1 MTNNDEF
8 QTILKQ
14 YPEIFESKQEGLLTL
29 KRLPNPDEL
38 RLIYLA
44 GGYFNLTSIVLKN
57 KDILKIWVDSFL
69 MAELPVTQ
77 RLYESITGTN
87 PSRFK
92 GEKRPV
98 DSVTWFEAVD
108 FCNLLNAKSGVEN
121 LSGKNKLLSNGDIE
135 GNFIDFKGFRLPTE
149 AEWVYAAMGGVFQS
163 EAEYYQFSGSN
174 SANRVAWY
182 EGNSNYETKPAGLK
196 FPNQL
201 GLYDMSGNVFEWC
214 WDWYKADFFDTAPER
229 NPVNNTKGEGRVL
242 RGGSALGSKD
252 TCRIIQR
259 NNDAPDGKWMNGG
272 FRLIF
277 SF

>member
-1 MTNNDEF
+1 MAKNDEF

-14 YPEIFESKQEGLLTL
+14 YSGVFESKEERTFSL
-29 KRLPNPDEL
+29 KSVPELPDFKM
-38 RLIYLA
+38 IYVA

-57 KDILKIWVDSFL
+57 KDILKIWVNSFL

-77 RLYESITGTN
+77 RLYKNITGEN
-87 PSRFK
+87 PSHFK

-98 DSVTWFEAVD
+98 EGITWSEAVD
-108 FCNLLNAKSGVEN
+108 FCNLLNEKIGIKN
-121 LSGKNKLLSNGDIE
+121 FNNKNKLLSD
-135 GNFIDFKGFRLPTE
+135 GNIKGSFDDFKGFRLPTE
-149 AEWVYAAMGGVFQS
+149 AEWVYAAMGGVEQN
-163 EAEYYQFSGSN
+163 EKEYYQFAGSN

-182 EGNSNYETKPAGLK
+182 EGNSGYETKPAGLK

-214 WDWYKADFFDTAPER
+214 WDWYKADFFDNAPER
-229 NPVNNTKGEGRVL
+229 NPVNNNKGEGRVL

-252 TCRIIQR
+252 TCRLIQR
-259 NNDAPDGKWMNGG
+259 NNDAPDRKWMNGG
-272 FRLIF
+272 FRLLF

>member
-1 MTNNDEF
+1 MAKNNEL

-14 YPEIFESKQEGLLTL
+14 YSSIFESKEEGVFILKSLHELL
-29 KRLPNPDEL
+29 DFEM
-38 RLIYLA
+38 IYIA

-77 RLYESITGTN
+77 RLYESVTGTN
-87 PSRFK
+87 PSHFK

-98 DSVTWFEAVD
+98 DSITWSEAVD
-108 FCNLLNAKSGVEN
+108 FCNLINEKIGIEKFN
-121 LSGKNKLLSNGDIE
+121 GKNKLLSSGDIE
-135 GNFIDFKGFRLPTE
+135 GNFADFKGFRLPTE
-149 AEWVYAAMGGVFQS
+149 AEWIYAAMGGVEQC
-163 EAEYYQFSGSN
+163 EDEYYQFAGSN

-182 EGNSNYETKPAGLK
+182 EGNSSYETKPAGLK

-214 WDWYKADFFDTAPER
+214 WDWYKADFFDNAPER
-229 NPVNNTKGEGRVL
+229 NPVNNSKGGGRVL

-252 TCRIIQR
+252 TCRLIQR
-259 NNDAPDGKWMNGG
+259 NNDAPDKKWMNGG